1 MSTRTNYIT
10 LQDDVIHKV
19 HVGHYTFYSKSIIH
33 DEKQYQ
39 IAENVF
45 GAGYKGG
52 ENTRFYMTKAEL
64 MDDIHAEAFRASII
78 CMLLPYRTNQGG
90 NAPRIQNPIDITG
103 KLHPTLYAE
112 TDIPEGKFFYNPTT
126 TTHFSITHHT
136 QQAKSKKHN
145 ILVDATTQKYWNW
158 KN

>member
-1 MSTRTNYIT
+1 MLGIIPCKYTLYISASRTINLKLT
-10 LQDDVIHKV
+10 HAP
-19 HVGHYTFYSKSIIH
+19 HSYSKSIIH

-52 ENTRFYMTKAEL
+52 ENTRFYQEKAEL

-78 CMLLPYRTNQGG
+78 CMMLPYRTNQGG
-90 NAPRIQNPIDITG
+90 RAPRIENPIDITG

-112 TDIPEGKFFYNPTT
+112 TDIPEGKFFYDQRSHHHAARVHLSN
-126 TTHFSITHHT
+126 THTARHLCTHYT
-136 QQAKSKKHN
+136 HN
-145 ILVDATTQKYWNW
+145 RRSR
-158 KN
+158 